1 MSKNPA
7 AGILTLEEAKAWRAR
22 LREEGRRLVVT
33 NGCFDILHRGHAE
46 YLYESR
52 ELGDALLVLVNSDA
66 SVRALKGE
74 TRPVVDQ
81 YNRCYMLNSLACVDA
96 TVVFDGQRCDR
107 ELAGLAAD
115 LYVKGGDYTLDKL
128 DRLERAAL
136 EAAGTE
142 ICFKPFIPGFST
154 TTLVERILR
163 AKGC

>member
-7 AGILTLEEAKAWRAR
+7 DGVMTLEQAKAWREL
-22 LREEGRRLVVT
+22 LRQEGRRLVVT

-52 ELGDALLVLVNSDA
+52 QLGDAMLILVNSDA
-66 SVRALKGE
+66 SVRALKGD
-74 TRPVVDQ
+74 TRPIVDE
-81 YNRCYMLNSLACVDA
+81 YNRCYMLCSLACVDA

-107 ELAGLAAD
+107 ELRELAAD

-128 DRLERAAL
+128 DASERAAL
-136 EAAGTE
+136 EGAGTE

-154 TTLVERILR
+154 STIVERIFN

>member
-22 LREEGRRLVVT
+22 LRGEGRRLVVT

-52 ELGDALLVLVNSDA
+52 ELGDALLVLVNSDT

-81 YNRCYMLNSLACVDA
+81 YNRCYMQLKTS
-96 TVVFDGQRCDR
+96 R
-107 ELAGLAAD
+107 
-115 LYVKGGDYTLDKL
+115 
-128 DRLERAAL
+128 
-136 EAAGTE
+136 
-142 ICFKPFIPGFST
+142 
-154 TTLVERILR
+154 
-163 AKGC
+163 

>member
-1 MSKNPA
+1 MNKNPA
-7 AGILTLEEAKAWRAR
+7 NGILTLEAAKQWRLR

-52 ELGDALLVLVNSDA
+52 RLGDALLILVNSDA

-74 TRPVVDQ
+74 TRPIVDE

-107 ELAGLAAD
+107 ELRELAAD
-115 LYVKGGDYTLDKL
+115 IYVKGGDYTLDKL
-128 DRLERAAL
+128 DPSERAAL

-154 TTLVERILR
+154 STIVERIR
-163 AKGC
+163 NAGGC